1 MLQSGIYQ
9 IVNTITQNRY
19 VGSSVNLEK
28 RRAQHFS
35 ELRKGNHS
43 NQRLQRA
50 WDKYG
55 QASFVFGAL
64 EVGIDVENLI
74 PREQWWIDTIAPE
87 YNIRKIVD
95 LKAPPDDETREKIR
109 QSKLGKKRSPEF
121 CETMRRASSG
131 KKQSPEHIQKRV
143 AHGVSEET
151 KQKLRDARK
160 ASAEAGKP
168 HGGPKPGTIYKK
180 KFKSVQAETIQQQS
194 LFD

>member
-1 MLQSGIYQ
+1 MPQSGIYQ
-9 IVNTITQNRY
+9 IVNAITQDYY
-19 VGSSVNLEK
+19 VGSSVNIAN
-28 RRAQHFS
+28 RWTRHVTD
-35 ELRKGNHS
+35 LRGGKHI

-55 QASFVFGAL
+55 EKSFVFSVL
-64 EVGIDVENLI
+64 EEEVDAKNLI
-74 PREQWWIDTIAPE
+74 PREQWWIDTLTPE

-180 KFKSVQAETIQQQS
+180 KFKSAQAETIQQQS